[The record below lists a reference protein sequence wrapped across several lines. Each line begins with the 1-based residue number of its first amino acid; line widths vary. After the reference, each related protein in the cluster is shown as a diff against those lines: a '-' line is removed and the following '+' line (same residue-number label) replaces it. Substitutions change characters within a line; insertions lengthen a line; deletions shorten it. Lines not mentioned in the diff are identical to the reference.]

1 MAKFLSGRQRNLNL
15 GITSFTESK
24 TVLQTKGN
32 VGIGTTNAQQDA
44 LYVVGSTNI
53 TGNINI
59 GGGTTISG
67 FVDVDNG
74 IDVAGHTELDSLRVS
89 GVSTFQDDVYLGNDD
104 RIYFGGSN
112 DLQIYNDGL
121 NSYIVDAG
129 VGNLYVRGTASINFE
144 NAVGIETYAKFN
156 VDGATELWYDNVKK
170 FETTGAGVSITGGI
184 EATGVSTFS
193 GNVNL
198 NADLDVD
205 GHTELDDVNISGIVT
220 ATSFVGPLV
229 GSVTGDL
236 TGVASTATKLET
248 ARDFSVSGDAT
259 APAVSFDGTGN
270 VDLSLTL
277 ANSGVTTG
285 IYGSQTAIPII
296 TVDAKGRITSATTT
310 TVGTALTV
318 SGDSG
323 SEVIDLLSETLS
335 ITGGANVTTSAASNG
350 VEVAL
355 DDNISLVNVNA
366 TGVITATSFHTGSE
380 GSSIRI
386 TSDTISGPAT
396 LNIDPAGIGDNTGSV
411 RIKGDLY
418 VDGEEFIVDSS
429 RIELADF
436 NVGIASTVSTNN
448 LLDGAG
454 IGIGDTSIRKT
465 LTYNQSSDSLKSS
478 ENFDIADG
486 KVYKVNGTEVLSE
499 IQLTIPNLYSS
510 GIGTIETLDT
520 TTGTIDYLTGTNVSY
535 SGIGTIET
543 LDTTTGTIDYLTGTN
558 VSYSGIGTIE
568 TLDTT
573 TGTIDYLT
581 GTNLSYSGISTLGSV
596 VVGGATTELVVNGD
610 TRITG
615 ILTVGS
621 SSVTI
626 DGTNNEITVGTGVTI
641 YGDSIGIG
649 TITITES
656 SISVLDD
663 LTGSTASFAGGV
675 NVSGVLTATRFD
687 GDLNALGKTYY
698 VATTGSDSNSGN
710 NINEPYLT
718 IAQALSV
725 ATNGDVINVSAGVYE
740 ETCPLTVP
748 RGVTVKGAGLR
759 ATSIR
764 PTTATQQENVFLLN
778 DISTLEDFSIRGSYF
793 DSTADTG
800 YAFSYATGIAIT
812 TRSPYIQ
819 RVTVLNT
826 GSTVTAD
833 DPYGY
838 DTADSPPTSYIAGA
852 GAKVDGSLV
861 ASNSLEAGMLF
872 NEVTFFTP
880 NNKGIV
886 LTNGARAEY
895 LNCFHYFASQAIVG
909 LAGTVGIAGTAD
921 ARLKFTNPS
930 VTPSVNDVVKLREG
944 GTVVAVG
951 TITEYNDPYAKIDGL
966 GFGKFVVAGAGTTQ
980 DLNFYQSD
988 GTTHTGIASAIA
1000 LADYTMFGAEMRSV
1014 GCAVEYGSQGV
1025 VADGNG
1031 VKLRLFATNFNHVGS
1046 GKDMTNDSTLTV
1058 QANEVI
1064 ELNDGQ
1070 VSYVSID
1077 QSGDFRVGDAF
1088 VVSQETGNVSFAATT
1103 YNLETTGELTVTDG
1117 GSNQSVI
1124 TPTSLTVGNIQI
1136 AANTLSSTSGD
1147 INIDPAGS
1155 NETNVSGNLNVT
1167 GIITATGDINT
1178 STDVKINGVSVLT
1191 SASDEAIALAIA
1203 LG

>member
-1 MAKFLSGRQRNLNL
+1 MAKFLSGRQKNLNV
-15 GITSFTESK
+15 GITSFTEND
-24 TVLQTKGN
+24 TVVQVTGK
-32 VGIGTTNAQQDA
+32 VGIGTTDA
-44 LYVVGSTNI
+44 GDNSLYVVGTTNI
-53 TGNINI
+53 ETLSV
-59 GGGTTISG
+59 SG
-67 FVDVDNG
+67 ESTVS
-74 IDVAGHTELDSLRVS
+74 SLLVT
-89 GVSTFQDDVYLGNDD
+89 GVSTFREDIYLGNNDKIVLGGTNELE
-104 RIYFGGSN
+104 IYH
-112 DLQIYNDGL
+112 DGE
-121 NSYIVDAG
+121 NSYISDIGA
-129 VGNLYVRGTASINFE
+129 GNLYIRGTSSINFE
-144 NAVGIETYAKFN
+144 NSIGIETYAKFN
-156 VDGATELWYDNVKK
+156 LDGATELYYDNKKK
-170 FETTGAGVSITGGI
+170 FETS
-184 EATGVSTFS
+184 
-193 GNVNL
+193 
-198 NADLDVD
+198 VD
-205 GHTELDDVNISGIVT
+205 GIS
-220 ATSFVGPLV
+220 V
-229 GSVTGDL
+229 GSIGI
-236 TGVASTATKLET
+236 ST
-248 ARDFSVSGDAT
+248 V
-259 APAVSFDGTGN
+259 
-270 VDLSLTL
+270 
-277 ANSGVTTG
+277 
-285 IYGSQTAIPII
+285 
-296 TVDAKGRITSATTT
+296 
-310 TVGTALTV
+310 
-318 SGDSG
+318 
-323 SEVIDLLSETLS
+323 
-335 ITGGANVTTSAASNG
+335 
-350 VEVAL
+350 
-355 DDNISLVNVNA
+355 
-366 TGVITATSFHTGSE
+366 GVIT
-380 GSSIRI
+380 
-386 TSDTISGPAT
+386 GPSQII
-396 LNIDPAGIGDNTGSV
+396 IDPAGIGDNTGSV

-436 NVGIASTVSTNN
+436 NVGIASTVPTNA

-454 IGIGDTSIRKT
+454 IGIGSTTIRKT
-465 LTYNQSSDSLKSS
+465 LTYSQSSDSLKSS
-478 ENFDIADG
+478 ENFDIAEG

-520 TTGTIDYLTGTNVSY
+520 TTGTIDYLTNTNLNT

-543 LDTTTGTIDYLTGTN
+543 LDTTTGTIDYLTNTNLNTSGIGTIETLDTTTGTIDNLTGTN

-573 TGTIDYLT
+573 TGTIDNLT

-656 SISVLDD
+656 SISILND
-663 LTGSTASFAGGV
+663 LTGGTASFAGGV

-725 ATNGDVINVSAGVYE
+725 ATNGDIINIAAGSYT

-748 RGVTVKGAGLR
+748 RGVTLKGAGLR
-759 ATSIR
+759 ATTIR

-778 DISTLEDFSIRGSYF
+778 DISTLEDFTIRGSYF

-826 GSTVTAD
+826 GSIISAS

-921 ARLKFTNPS
+921 ARLKFTTPG
-930 VTPSVNDVVKLREG
+930 VTPSVDDVVKLYESG
-944 GTVVAVG
+944 SLVAVG
-951 TITEYNDPYAKIDGL
+951 TITEYNDPYARIESR
-966 GFGKFVVAGAGTTQ
+966 GFGTFTSVGIGSTQ
-980 DLNFYQSD
+980 DVRFYQSD
-988 GTTHTGIASAIA
+988 GTTQTGIASAIA
-1000 LADYTMFGAEMRSV
+1000 WADYTMFGAEMRSV

-1025 VADGNG
+1025 VADGSG

-1046 GKDMTNDSTLTV
+1046 GKNITNDPTLTI
-1058 QANEVI
+1058 QANEVV
-1064 ELNDGQ
+1064 ELNSGQ

-1077 QSGDFRVGDAF
+1077 QNGDFRVGDALYIN
-1088 VVSQETGNVSFAATT
+1088 QETGNVSFAATT
-1103 YNLETTGELTVTDG
+1103 YDLEVVGNMNVTDG
-1117 GSNQSVI
+1117 SNTS
-1124 TPTSLTVGNIQI
+1124 TLSPTGLTVGN
-1136 AANTLSSTSGD
+1136 LSFSGNEIESTTGD
-1147 INIDPAGS
+1147 ININPFGS
-1155 NETNVSGNLNVT
+1155 NDTNVTGNLNVT
-1167 GIITATGDINT
+1167 GILTATGDINS